1 VDDIAAHLRRSE
13 AWLKHRPDDPALLLT
28 AGRLCIRNQLWG
40 KARSY
45 LESSLSI
52 RPSPAAYHE
61 LGQLMLD
68 VGEQDAASDAFQK
81 GLSLSYAGSA
91 IPKLE
96 SKLTTDP

>member
-1 VDDIAAHLRRSE
+1 
-13 AWLKHRPDDPALLLT
+13 
-28 AGRLCIRNQLWG
+28 
-40 KARSY
+40 
-45 LESSLSI
+45 
-52 RPSPAAYHE
+52 
-61 LGQLMLD
+61 LMLD